1 MSDFGDLPRIQ
12 GRVPVAH
19 GTGGGQPS
27 AELIAHLVIALSRY
41 RRQLR
46 TDGVWIPAQIEDL
59 ITFLADRIRASQVLM
74 VDPWRAPD
82 PSAMPR
88 RLLITKSDA
97 AELLGVSLRT
107 IERLISAGR
116 LPLVHVE
123 GAARVR
129 VTDLE
134 AYVQGLEAHCGTQPT
149 RSSPTYDS
157 PPPPHSSQHHDGPP
171 APSAPR
177 STSIT

>member
-59 ITFLADRIRASQVLM
+59 ITFLADRIRASQVPM
-74 VDPWRAPD
+74 VDPWRVPSD

-97 AELLGVSLRT
+97 AE
-107 IERLISAGR
+107 
-116 LPLVHVE
+116 
-123 GAARVR
+123 
-129 VTDLE
+129 
-134 AYVQGLEAHCGTQPT
+134 
-149 RSSPTYDS
+149 RSVFPC
-157 PPPPHSSQHHDGPP
+157 
-171 APSAPR
+171 APS
-177 STSIT
+177 SG